1 MSELIGRDANGR
13 FVAGNHSLG
22 GRPPGARNRFSG
34 QFVADIAASWEQHG
48 PAVLQRIIVED
59 PAKYADLCS
68 RLIPR
73 DVTMSVEQRGA
84 ALDEIDL
91 SILRAIK
98 EGISDAGARTPSDV
112 FAEVLSAIRE
122 YRQKLVEANR
132 AGG

>member
-22 GRPPGARNRFSG
+22 GRPPGVRNRFSA
-34 QFVADIAASWEQHG
+34 QFVADVADVWHRHG
-48 PAVLQRIIVED
+48 AAVLERLVVED
-59 PAKYADLCS
+59 PSRFADLCS
-68 RLIPR
+68 RLVPR
-73 DVTMSVEQRGA
+73 DVTMSIEQRGA

-112 FAEVLSAIRE
+112 FNEVLSAIRE

-132 AGG
+132 AGD